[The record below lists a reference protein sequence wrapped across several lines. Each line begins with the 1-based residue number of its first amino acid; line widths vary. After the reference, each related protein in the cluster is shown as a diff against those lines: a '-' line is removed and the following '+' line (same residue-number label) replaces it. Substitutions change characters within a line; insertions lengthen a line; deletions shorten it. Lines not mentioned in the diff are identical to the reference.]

1 MNIPFYLISKVLY
14 TKVVFNYGVIY
25 CLQLGTVYHWHTLYE
40 GEAFIH
46 WNDEEPTSNA
56 ILEFIPCSF
65 KKGCLLDSCS
75 FILDAMMCTIICQ
88 WKVCGNISAE
98 TSYDCNFNKKS
109 TNNDDSD
116 DDCEDGT
123 FLGPFI

>member
-56 ILEFIPCSF
+56 ILKFIPCSF

-75 FILDAMMCTIICQ
+75 FILSEK
-88 WKVCGNISAE
+88 WKVCGNISVE